1 LYRWFEQFLS
11 IQKPTQAIRRKAMRR
26 FLGIMA
32 LAALATLTLLAA
44 NTSVGTW
51 KYNATKSKFAPGPPY
66 KSRTV
71 KVEAHGEGIKVT
83 VDGVSGD
90 GSKHAYSYT
99 ANYDGKDNPV
109 TGNPMAD
116 TIAYKRI
123 DDNTVEATTKKGGKP
138 SATVRIVVA
147 KDEKSMTVTVKGK
160 NAKGEAVS
168 DVVAYDRQ

>member
-1 LYRWFEQFLS
+1 
-11 IQKPTQAIRRKAMRR
+11 MRR
-26 FLGIMA
+26 SLVILA
-32 LAALATLTLLAA
+32 LAALATTSTLLAA

-51 KYNATKSKFAPGPPY
+51 KYNAAKSNFDPGPPY

-71 KVEAHGEGIKVT
+71 KVEAHGEGIKVS

-123 DDNTVEATTKKGGKP
+123 DDNTVEATTKKGSKVA
-138 SATVRIVVA
+138 SNIKIVVA
-147 KDEKSMTVTVKGK
+147 KDGKSMTVSSKGK
-160 NAKGEAVS
+160 NAKGEATS
-168 DVVAYDRQ
+168 SEVVYDRQ